1 MKQPDLTQ
9 PRGSPMI
16 DSQPVSLEA
25 LNGYFE
31 NLAAVATNKKSVLDD
46 LVSNLTTLTTSN
58 VEMADTIKNIW
69 KNRQLQQQ
77 LNSF

>member
-1 MKQPDLTQ
+1 
-9 PRGSPMI
+9 MI

-58 VEMADTIKNIW
+58 VEMADTIK
-69 KNRQLQQQ
+69 KHLEK
-77 LNSF
+77 